1 MSIPFSANQE
11 VCNNRSGIYAIV
23 NLKTEKFYIGSA
35 VKLNSRKSLHLN
47 QLRKG
52 KHHSKYLQ
60 NSYNKHGEECFIF
73 KVLEYVEDEN
83 NLLKIEQKYLDIY
96 FHTGITYNIS
106 PIAGSPLGIKRSDE
120 TKKKISFAKQNM
132 SDETKQKMS
141 KPVVQLTKNN
151 NFVERFNSLLEA
163 NAKTGVHK
171 DSIGACCLGKQ
182 KSAGGYLWMYEK
194 DYLNGKRPDK
204 NNLIHGHS
212 KPIIQFTK
220 QNEFVKKYN
229 SITEASRET
238 EIKRG
243 SISACCSGNLK
254 SAGGYI
260 WRYELS

>member
-96 FHTGITYNIS
+96 FH
-106 PIAGSPLGIKRSDE
+106 PFEMR
-120 TKKKISFAKQNM
+120 
-132 SDETKQKMS
+132 
-141 KPVVQLTKNN
+141 
-151 NFVERFNSLLEA
+151 
-163 NAKTGVHK
+163 
-171 DSIGACCLGKQ
+171 
-182 KSAGGYLWMYEK
+182 
-194 DYLNGKRPDK
+194 
-204 NNLIHGHS
+204 
-212 KPIIQFTK
+212 
-220 QNEFVKKYN
+220 
-229 SITEASRET
+229 
-238 EIKRG
+238 
-243 SISACCSGNLK
+243 
-254 SAGGYI
+254 
-260 WRYELS
+260 